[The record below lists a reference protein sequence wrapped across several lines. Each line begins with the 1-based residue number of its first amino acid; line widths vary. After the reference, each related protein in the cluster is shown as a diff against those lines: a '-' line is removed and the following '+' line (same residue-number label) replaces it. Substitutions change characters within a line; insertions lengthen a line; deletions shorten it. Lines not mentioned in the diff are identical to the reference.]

1 LVQYTLAL
9 GGGKFGT
16 SFPGRAFAGILQWIA
31 GARGARMRYASVLVA
46 GLVATAALFSLP
58 AQAGERYLVT
68 PEEIGIGP
76 PPARYTWI
84 PFRCT
89 EGPADNFYHGAW
101 YAGQPTAL
109 YRGRAYRP
117 YYRYAA
123 YRTPRTYLCS
133 E

>member
-1 LVQYTLAL
+1 VPRWSRLPRFSCCRR
-9 GGGKFGT
+9 KPN
-16 SFPGRAFAGILQWIA
+16 SF
-31 GARGARMRYASVLVA
+31 
-46 GLVATAALFSLP
+46 
-58 AQAGERYLVT
+58 LVT
-68 PEEIGIGP
+68 PEEIGVGP

-84 PFRCT
+84 PFRCS
-89 EGPADNFYHGAW
+89 EGFADNFYHGAW

-123 YRTPRTYLCS
+123 YRAMPRTYLCS

>member
-1 LVQYTLAL
+1 
-9 GGGKFGT
+9 
-16 SFPGRAFAGILQWIA
+16 
-31 GARGARMRYASVLVA
+31 MRYASVLGA
-46 GLVATAALFSLP
+46 ALVATAALYSLP
-58 AQAGERYLVT
+58 AQADERYLVI

-89 EGPADNFYHGAW
+89 DQFADNLYHGAW

-117 YYRYAA
+117 YYRYSA
-123 YRTPRTYLCS
+123 YRARPRTYLCA

>member
-1 LVQYTLAL
+1 
-9 GGGKFGT
+9 
-16 SFPGRAFAGILQWIA
+16 
-31 GARGARMRYASVLVA
+31 MRYAPVLGA
-46 GLVATAALFSLP
+46 ALVATAALLSLP
-58 AQAGERYLVT
+58 AQAGERYLVV

-123 YRTPRTYLCS
+123 YRAGLRTYLCS

>member
-1 LVQYTLAL
+1 
-9 GGGKFGT
+9 
-16 SFPGRAFAGILQWIA
+16 
-31 GARGARMRYASVLVA
+31 MRYASVLGAV
-46 GLVATAALFSLP
+46 LVATAAISSLP
-58 AQAGERYLVT
+58 AQAQGRFFLVT
-68 PEEIGIGP
+68 PEEIGVGP

-89 EGPADNFYHGAW
+89 DELADNFYHGAW

-117 YYRYAA
+117 YYRYSA
-123 YRTPRTYLCS
+123 YRTVPRTYLCS

>member
-1 LVQYTLAL
+1 
-9 GGGKFGT
+9 
-16 SFPGRAFAGILQWIA
+16 
-31 GARGARMRYASVLVA
+31 MRYASVLGA
-46 GLVATAALFSLP
+46 ALVATAAISSLP
-58 AQAGERYLVT
+58 AQALDRLFLVT
-68 PEEIGIGP
+68 PEEIGVGP

-89 EGPADNFYHGAW
+89 DGFADNFYHGAW

-117 YYRYAA
+117 YYRYTA
-123 YRTPRTYLCS
+123 YRAVPRTYLCS